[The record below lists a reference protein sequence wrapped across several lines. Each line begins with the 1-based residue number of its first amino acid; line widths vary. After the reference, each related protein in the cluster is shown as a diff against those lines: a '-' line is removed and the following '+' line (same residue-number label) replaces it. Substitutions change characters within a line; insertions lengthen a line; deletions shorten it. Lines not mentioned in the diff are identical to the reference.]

1 MWKDMEH
8 INPGRAGQV
17 RLQDQRS
24 VGRISLLAVM
34 SDWRSVD
41 ENGDEI
47 G

>member
-1 MWKDMEH
+1 MIMNEKKVA
-8 INPGRAGQV
+8 I
-17 RLQDQRS
+17 
-24 VGRISLLAVM
+24 GRISLLAVM